1 MVLDIIM
8 EQVLHT
14 VRERMVR
21 FNLDIPQSL
30 SERNTRLAEHLPF
43 GKPVNVT
50 HESSG
55 IETQR
60 IRTLL
65 ELVKF
70 LKDRN
75 RYDNVIV
82 LKFPYRLIVMQ
93 DDVRIKH
100 EYLRSFRAVSP
111 AGDISIFLNHS
122 HQYFNML
129 SSYVN
134 SSPAVHRT

>member
-30 SERNTRLAEHLPF
+30 SERNTRLAEPLPF

-65 ELVKF
+65 ELVKLF
-70 LKDRN
+70 ENRN

-82 LKFPYRLIVMQ
+82 LKLLYRLVVMQ

-111 AGDISIFLNHS
+111 TGDISIFLNHS

-129 SSYVN
+129 S
-134 SSPAVHRT
+134 